1 MDVVGSLVLLYRGYC
16 MKKKPVELDCLYR
29 CCVPLSEGIS
39 ETLEINFV
47 SGKIILIDL
56 FLIPNQESDVLN

>member
-1 MDVVGSLVLLYRGYC
+1 
-16 MKKKPVELDCLYR
+16 MKKKPVGLDCLYR
-29 CCVPLSEGIS
+29 CCVPLLEGNS

-56 FLIPNQESDVLN
+56 FLIPNQESDVWI